1 MNDFEKFYKAQ
12 ANFYEF
18 ALAEIKAGHK
28 RSHWIWF
35 IFPQLRA
42 LGRSRNAFYYGIKDL
57 DEAKE
62 YLEDEILRARLLEI
76 SQALLELATNDPVAV
91 MGHIDSVKLRSCMTL
106 FHLADPTCEIFKKV
120 LDKYFS
126 GQLDELTVE
135 LCKAEHD

>member
-1 MNDFEKFYKAQ
+1 MYDLERFLKAQ
-12 ANFYEF
+12 ESMYEI
-18 ALAEIKAGHK
+18 ALTEIKKGHK
-28 RSHWIWF
+28 FSHWIWY
-35 IFPQLRA
+35 IFQQLKI
-42 LGRSRNAFYYGIKDL
+42 LGRSKTAVYYGIENL